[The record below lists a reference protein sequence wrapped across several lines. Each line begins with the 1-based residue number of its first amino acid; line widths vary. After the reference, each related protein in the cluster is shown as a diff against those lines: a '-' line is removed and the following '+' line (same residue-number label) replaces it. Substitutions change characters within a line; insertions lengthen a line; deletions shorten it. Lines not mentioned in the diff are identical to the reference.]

1 LTNDLHES
9 VLAEITPSDEE
20 NQVINGLVDEL
31 CKLIS
36 DTVTNLEINLKI
48 DPILVGSVAKGTHL
62 TNPDI
67 DIFMMFPEFTPRAEL
82 ERYALKIGKVVIP
95 DGEERYAEHPYISGK
110 YKDFDADIVPCYL
123 ITDPKK
129 LKSAVD
135 RTPFHT
141 RYIKNNLDTGL
152 IPDVL
157 LLKQFMKGIGV
168 YGAEIEIQGFSGYLC
183 ELLIKHYS
191 GFENLLENARGWDT
205 QTYINMKDEP
215 VPENKEIEFK
225 NDPLIFI
232 DPVDPKR
239 NVASALSVDNYELF
253 KIANGAYL
261 ATPSRSFFFPNPIQP
276 MSETELVDQIK
287 SRSTKFIGIVFK
299 TPEVIPDILY
309 SQLRKAEKAIGK
321 LCEDKEYS
329 IHDSGFTV
337 ADNRTSLILL
347 EFTTFTLPAE
357 ELHFG
362 PPKDNKNAQKFTEKW
377 KGSDKAIEP
386 PYIDPDDERWK
397 VKIYREFTEVEVLI
411 KAEISDLSLGKH
423 VGSELKTQFEM
434 VTDTELVRKEYFSY
448 LTQFLTKKHR
458 WEY

>member
-1 LTNDLHES
+1 MSNDLHKS
-9 VLAEITPSDEE
+9 VLAEITPSEEE
-20 NQVINGLVDEL
+20 NRVILNLVDEL

-36 DTVTNLEINLKI
+36 DAVDRFEINLKI

-67 DIFMMFPEFTPRAEL
+67 DIFMMFPETTPREAL
-82 ERYALKIGKVVIP
+82 ESYAIKIGKAVIP

-110 YKDFDADIVPCYL
+110 YKGFDADIVPCYL
-123 ITDPKK
+123 ITDPKE

-141 RYIKNNLDTGL
+141 RFIKNNLDNNL

-183 ELLIKHYS
+183 ELLVKYYN
-191 GFENLLENARGWDT
+191 GFKKLVESAKDWKA
-205 QTYINMKDEP
+205 QTYINIKDEP
-215 VPENKEIEFK
+215 VPANKELEFK

-239 NVASALSVDNYELF
+239 NVGSALSVENYDLF
-253 KIANGAYL
+253 KIGCEQYL
-261 ATPSRSFFFPNPIQP
+261 KNPTRAFFFPNPVQP
-276 MSETELVDQIK
+276 MTEVEVLNQIR
-287 SRSTKFIGIVFK
+287 SRSTKFVGVVFK

-309 SQLRKAEKAIGK
+309 SQLRKAEKAVGK
-321 LCEDKEYS
+321 LCRDKGYNL
-329 IHDSGFTV
+329 HDSGFAV
-337 ADNRTSLILL
+337 ADNGTSLILL
-347 EFTTFTLPAE
+347 EFATFTLPVE
-357 ELHFG
+357 ELHLG
-362 PPKDNKNAQKFTEKW
+362 PPKDNKNVQKFVDKW
-377 KGSDKAIEP
+377 EGSEKAIDP
-386 PYIDPDDERWK
+386 PYIDPSDNRWK
-397 VKIYREFTEVEVLI
+397 VKIYRKFTEVQDMV
-411 KAEISDLSLGKH
+411 KAEINDLSLGKH
-423 VGSELKTQFEM
+423 VGSEMKTRFEM
-434 VTDTELVRKEYFSY
+434 IADTDLVRPEYLKY